1 MNPALDPNFDQLL
14 IICGIISVIVIAFV
28 LFVIK
33 LPDEEIRYDEKDKT
47 SKKSLRNDLG
57 RQVMDKTILDK
68 GSL

>member
-1 MNPALDPNFDQLL
+1 MDPALDPNFDQLL

-47 SKKSLRNDLG
+47 SKNISKPNCSRSQNEDEEF
-57 RQVMDKTILDK
+57 
-68 GSL
+68 

>member
-47 SKKSLRNDLG
+47 SKNISKPKSFRN
-57 RQVMDKTILDK
+57 RF
-68 GSL
+68 